1 MPMPLPWIEKIF
13 TKLELTYGHRFLSQ
27 WPGVSTDAIKADWQH
42 ELDGLERRPE
52 AIAYALAHLPPDNP
66 VNVLQFR
73 EICRSTPEP
82 EFKALPKP
90 EADKEGVKR
99 VMSEVQV
106 ILQNKPL
113 DVLHR
118 QREHMRMEMGGI
130 KLGRAQRE
138 FWRVALRNELL
149 IKTGIDTSKP
159 FKIDQLRVA
168 LEAAA

>member
-27 WPGVSTDAIKADWQH
+27 WPGASSSVIKADWQH
-42 ELDGLERRPE
+42 ELDGMERHPE

-73 EICRSTPEP
+73 ELCRRAPLP
-82 EFKALPKP
+82 QVAALPAP
-90 EADKEGVKR
+90 EVDQEGVKR
-99 VMSEVQV
+99 VLGQVQTIV
-106 ILQNKPL
+106 NKAAP

-118 QREHMRMEMGGI
+118 QREHMRMELGGQ

-138 FWRVALRNELL
+138 FWRVALRRELL
-149 IKTGIDTSKP
+149 AKTGIDTGSP
-159 FKIDQLRVA
+159 FKLDDLRVA
-168 LEAAA
+168 LGGAA